1 MLALLPVFAYIFGFA
16 VLGAVL
22 KGVGVLT
29 PPRVQ
34 RLNWTAL
41 NVTLPALII
50 VSVHR
55 SPPLDARLLWI
66 PLASWLTLLAGCLL
80 GYVVLLKLMKLPP
93 CEAGSLFL
101 PALMGNTTFVGYPAV
116 SALLGDA
123 GLLRAIF
130 YDQLANGIFFA
141 TAGVAIAQWASAGS
155 RIAPSIL
162 VKRVLTFPPLWGLL
176 IGFLAKG
183 MAIPEPLFT
192 VLDWL
197 GSVTVPFFLLG
208 LGASLSLAGWR
219 QTLPGALAVSAAKL
233 VILPMIAYGIHR
245 ALHLPPIDFQV
256 STLQAAMPSALFSV
270 SLAIVY
276 KLNTPLVVNSVA
288 LCLLLSAVTLPFWA
302 WLLGLG

>member
-16 VLGAVL
+16 ILGAVL

-29 PPRVQ
+29 VPRVQ

-50 VSVHR
+50 VSLHR
-55 SPPLDARLLWI
+55 SPPFDARLLWI

-80 GYVVLLKLMKLPP
+80 GTILLLKVMKLPP

-101 PALMGNTTFVGYPAV
+101 PALLGNTTFVGYPAV

-123 GLLRAIF
+123 GLLRAIL

-162 VKRVLTFPPLWGLL
+162 VKRVLAFPPLWGLL
-176 IGFLAKG
+176 VGFLVKG
-183 MAIPEPLFT
+183 MALTDPLFT
-192 VLDWL
+192 ML
-197 GSVTVPFFLLG
+197 GGLGAVTVPFFLLG

-233 VILPMIAYGIHR
+233 VILPMIGYAIHR
-245 ALHLPPIDFQV
+245 ALHLPPIDLQV

-276 KLNTPLVVNSVA
+276 KLDTPLVVNSVA
-288 LCLLLSAVTLPFWA
+288 LCLLLSAVTLPIWA